1 MTLILCALLGGLG
14 GCSPETRVGMAST
27 VGVIGLASDAMIK
40 PDYMSA
46 ALMAY
51 AIYDPAA
58 PNWEIQVIP
67 LDEERVRMELR
78 FRAMVTGG
86 DGEARTVFMRNARNY
101 ADEGGYAGFEVI
113 RYEEG
118 IESTRPFARRYASGE
133 IRLARGS
140 R

>member
-1 MTLILCALLGGLG
+1 MQRRRRNANLGR
-14 GCSPETRVGMAST
+14 E
-27 VGVIGLASDAMIK
+27 IGD
-40 PDYMSA
+40 A
-46 ALMAY
+46 ALG
-51 AIYDPAA
+51 I
-58 PNWEIQVIP
+58 
-67 LDEERVRMELR
+67 DEAV
-78 FRAMVTGG
+78 GG

-101 ADEGGYAGFEVI
+101 ADEGGYAGFEVV